1 MKPVKTLKLI
11 VALLF
16 VSVSLSAQQTIS
28 PAIWRLTAVSGE
40 FRMSGMY
47 LKQDIERGNFAD
59 TSNSMLLSGGIL
71 LNANSYFWHPNFLQ
85 VDVGLEFT
93 PEIYK
98 DDNPDSIISRNDNYL
113 GILNQ
118 GETRTLKKLDIRTTL
133 FQKKNINLTTFT
145 TLAQNYNNRE
155 LLSSIKTNSKAWG
168 GVLTFNNSFLPL
180 SVAFQQGRI
189 DQEETGTGR
198 LFKYENSNLEGRT
211 GRSFGKHDKH
221 ELVMSLNEFR
231 RTEREVAL
239 VKNTIAEASLSN
251 ELFLDKKQHVRFHSL
266 ITAGDQTGYDTLQ
279 RLQAIETLN
288 IKLPLGFDL
297 GGNYTY
303 YDIDRE
309 SQALNQQIYRG
320 VLSHKLFE
328 SLFSR
333 AFYENIQTS
342 QTSYDQSD
350 EREGV
355 EFNYIKKLPLKG
367 TLNLGYSQMRQ
378 HEDKKGESTAM
389 RTIREEYVLTDG
401 LIVQLKR
408 PFVEIN
414 SIVVRDISGTII
426 YQLNFDYLLFT
437 SGKFIQIQ
445 RVPGGQIPNNATVY
459 IDYTAIIPGDYAFDM
474 KHELYSAGITFF
486 KQLIGLYY
494 RQSEQSYSN
503 LKTTDFV
510 TLNSFTQKIY
520 GFRTEYKVFSAGVEI
535 DDNNS
540 TILPYY
546 LTRYFFSIQ
555 GFYWKRLLFSLNGNY
570 SDYHLIEEDEYQQYT
585 DISAQFAYQLSEKS
599 RFNFDA
605 GYRQQSGKGIDLDL
619 LNARLEYSTQI
630 RKLHLTLGVQSFR
643 RDYLQETD
651 NFNGAYFRI
660 SRRF

>member
-11 VALLF
+11 IALLL
-16 VSVSLSAQQTIS
+16 VSVAAIAQEHIG
-28 PAIWRLTAVSGE
+28 PAFWRLTSVSGE
-40 FRMSGMY
+40 FRMSGLY
-47 LKQDIERGNFAD
+47 LKQDIERGNYAD

-93 PEIYK
+93 PEIFK
-98 DDNPDSIISRNDNYL
+98 DDNPDSIVARSDNYL

-133 FQKKNINLTTFT
+133 FQKKKINLTTFT

-155 LLSSIKTNSKAWG
+155 LLSTIKTNSQAWG
-168 GVLTFNNSFLPL
+168 GVLTYTNSFLPF
-180 SVAFQQGRI
+180 SIAYQQGKI

-198 LFKYENSNLEGRT
+198 LFRYENSNLEGRT
-211 GRSFGKHDKH
+211 SRSFGKHDKH
-221 ELVMSLNEFR
+221 ELQMSLNEFR
-231 RTEREVAL
+231 RTEREFAL
-239 VKNTIAEASLSN
+239 VRNTIAEASLSN
-251 ELFLDKKQHVRFHSL
+251 KFYFDKKQKYRFHSL

-279 RLQAIETLN
+279 RLQAFETLTV
-288 IKLPLGFDL
+288 KLPLGFDL
-297 GGNYTY
+297 GAHYTY

-333 AFYENIQTS
+333 AFYENIQTA
-342 QTSYDQSD
+342 QTSYDQTD
-350 EREGV
+350 EREGI
-355 EFNYIKKLPLKG
+355 EFNYVKKLPLNG
-367 TLNLGYSQMRQ
+367 ILNLGYSQMRQ

-401 LIVQLKR
+401 VIVQLKR

-414 SIVVRDISGTII
+414 SIVVRDISGTVI

-459 IDYTAIIPGDYAFDM
+459 IDYTAIIPGEYAFDM
-474 KHELYSAGITFF
+474 KHEFYAAGVTFF
-486 KQLIGLYY
+486 KQLIGFYY
-494 RQSEQSYSN
+494 RHSEQSYSN

-510 TLNSFTQKIY
+510 TLNSFTQQVY
-520 GFRTEYKVFSAGVEI
+520 GIRSEYKVFSAGVEI

-546 LTRYFFSIQ
+546 LTRYFLSIQ
-555 GFYWKRLLFSLNGNY
+555 GLHWKRILFSLNGNY
-570 SDYHLIEEDEYQQYT
+570 SDYHLIQEDEYQQYS
-585 DISAQFAYQLSEKS
+585 DISAQLAYQLGEHS
-599 RFNFDA
+599 RLNFDA

-619 LNARLEYSTQI
+619 LNARLEYSTLI

-643 RDYLQETD
+643 RDYLQERD